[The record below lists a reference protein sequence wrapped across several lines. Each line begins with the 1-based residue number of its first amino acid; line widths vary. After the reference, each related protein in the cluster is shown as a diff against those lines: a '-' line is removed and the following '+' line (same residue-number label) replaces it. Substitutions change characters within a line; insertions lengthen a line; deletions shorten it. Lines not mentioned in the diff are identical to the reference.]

1 MKSLFLPE
9 WGATIRYFDIAGE
22 AEVYVYLPGIS
33 TPSISLLHL
42 ATHPKIRGHRSLLID
57 YLGSG
62 FSDKPQD
69 FDHSLEHHAETIATV
84 LKHEGIVGAT
94 VIGHSMGGT
103 VGLCLALQKPE
114 LVKRLIMAE
123 SNIEAGGGLGT
134 RYIAKFS
141 EKVFA
146 EEEFPKML
154 RQMHTKSL
162 QQDPDAA
169 FSVAMWSTADPVG
182 LHRGALA
189 LVNLDE
195 TIKEKWFKMDI
206 PRSFIIGEKSLPNVL
221 GERLPDAPYPE
232 ELTIHG
238 IRVPIIPNS
247 GHLMMIDN
255 PDGFAEAVVEA
266 LS

>member
-1 MKSLFLPE
+1 
-9 WGATIRYFDIAGE
+9 
-22 AEVYVYLPGIS
+22 
-33 TPSISLLHL
+33 
-42 ATHPKIRGHRSLLID
+42 
-57 YLGSG
+57 
-62 FSDKPQD
+62 
-69 FDHSLEHHAETIATV
+69 
-84 LKHEGIVGAT
+84 
-94 VIGHSMGGT
+94 
-103 VGLCLALQKPE
+103 

-134 RYIAKFS
+134 RYIAKFTEQAFVS
-141 EKVFA
+141 
-146 EEEFPKML
+146 EEFPKML

-189 LVNLDE
+189 LVNLDA